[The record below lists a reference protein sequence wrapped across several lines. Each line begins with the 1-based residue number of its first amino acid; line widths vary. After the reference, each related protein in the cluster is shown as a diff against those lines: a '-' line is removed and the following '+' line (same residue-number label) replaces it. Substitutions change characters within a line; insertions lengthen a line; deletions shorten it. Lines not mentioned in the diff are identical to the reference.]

1 MLLRGLLDA
10 SCNLALLHGSE
21 RTQAMLSILG
31 AESCGC
37 LGSYNRGMIYLA
49 CQRICRRNTRDSRR
63 ADWEAFRQQLS
74 QICHVKTCLSKTKEV
89 LTLTSVKLE
98 RFLLKQKRLLS
109 FSHINHLTH
118 KSTRPQRHC
127 NIMAT

>member
-1 MLLRGLLDA
+1 MLFRGLLDA
-10 SCNLALLHGSE
+10 SHNLPLLHGSE
-21 RTQAMLSILG
+21 RIQAMLSILG

-49 CQRICRRNTRDSRR
+49 CQRICRRNTRDSRP
-63 ADWEAFRQQLS
+63 ADWEAFFTAAIPDMPHENMSSR
-74 QICHVKTCLSKTKEV
+74 TKEV

-98 RFLLKQKRLLS
+98 YFLLNQKPLLS
-109 FSHINHLTH
+109 FSHINCLTH

-127 NIMAT
+127 NTMAT